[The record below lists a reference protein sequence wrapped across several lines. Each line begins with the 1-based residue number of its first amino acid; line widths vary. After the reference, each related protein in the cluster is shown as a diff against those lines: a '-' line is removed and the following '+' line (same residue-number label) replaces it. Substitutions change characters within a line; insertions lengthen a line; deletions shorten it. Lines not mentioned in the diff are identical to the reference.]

1 MEHFKNL
8 IVDFNITHIRKS
20 EYFDQA
26 FYDDNIFELLDVYPN
41 LTYFNKTSKFINMF
55 SNIKKTISHEI
66 YIYKKIR

>member
-8 IVDFNITHIRKS
+8 IIDFNITHIRKN

-26 FYDDNIFELLDVYPN
+26 FYDDNIFELLDVYPT
-41 LTYFNKTSKFINMF
+41 LTYFNRTSKKFNMF

-66 YIYKKIR
+66 YIHKKIR